1 MTRFEDVIERDG
13 RLVYTNVG
21 DSMRPLI
28 RQDRDILIIES
39 PTAGLKNTMF
49 RCISVTADSMCFIGC

>member
-28 RQDRDILIIES
+28 RQDRDILIIEKYE
-39 PTAGLKNTMF
+39 GRLKKT
-49 RCISVTADSMCFIGC
+49 RCSAV

>member
-28 RQDRDILIIES
+28 RQDRDILI
-39 PTAGLKNTMF
+39 MF
-49 RCISVTADSMCFIGC
+49 RCISVTAVSMCFIGC